1 MSEIKV
7 EVELNQEKIN
17 FKNDSYEKGLQYW
30 KRIASENVST
40 ENERKL
46 IELEPKKVILAC
58 KEKNQ
63 KLVNIEEMI
72 FYLKFRYLEHNEN
85 KTIIAN
91 IRSEEPSFE
100 VITNNLETFLK
111 SRKDQENIGLKN
123 KDRVC
128 RWFLMTAK
136 KYKR

>member
-30 KRIASENVST
+30 KRIALENVST
-40 ENERKL
+40 ENEREL
-46 IELEPKKVILAC
+46 IELAPKKVILAC

-72 FYLKFRYLEHNEN
+72 FYLKSRYLEHNEN

-111 SRKDQENIGLKN
+111 SRKDQENIVLKTH
-123 KDRVC
+123 DRVC